1 MLVSLPNSFF
11 FENTMD
17 TLTPITHQQEGWLGA
32 TWFGS
37 LKNDYLAAMAA
48 AVVAALLQVA
58 LASGMKD
65 TTIHAVYLAGA
76 LLAYRGMLQLGYQ
89 YQLRGVRRGSRLL
102 MLSFCLGFYTYGG
115 EHDIIGNI
123 QRVLAWLGVFILF
136 VDLLAM
142 QFQVSRWLIWSL
154 VSLKIGAKFL
164 LHLGWITNQ
173 QNSYLNA
180 VGYVFI
186 AVLFWELWNKPVQN

>member
-1 MLVSLPNSFF
+1 MEKLI
-11 FENTMD
+11 
-17 TLTPITHQQEGWLGA
+17 PITHEQEGWLGA
-32 TWFGS
+32 VWFGS
-37 LKNDYLAAMAA
+37 LKNDYLAAMSA
-48 AVVAALLQVA
+48 AVVAALLQLA

-65 TTIHAVYLAGA
+65 ATVHAVYLTGT

-102 MLSFCLGFYTYGG
+102 MLALCLGFYTYGG
-115 EHDIIGNI
+115 EHYIVGTIERALG
-123 QRVLAWLGVFILF
+123 WLGLFILF

-142 QFQVSRWLIWSL
+142 QFQVSRWLVWGL

-164 LHLGWITNQ
+164 LHLGWVTNQ
-173 QNSYLNA
+173 QTGYLNA

-186 AVLFWELWNKPVQN
+186 VVVFWELWNKLIQN

>member
-1 MLVSLPNSFF
+1 MNM
-11 FENTMD
+11 ETTIIQN
-17 TLTPITHQQEGWLGA
+17 QQEGWLNA
-32 TWFGS
+32 TWFGC
-37 LKNDYLAAMAA
+37 LKNDYLAALSA
-48 AVVAALLQVA
+48 AVVATLLQLA

-65 TTIHAVYLAGA
+65 TTVHSVFLLAA
-76 LLAYRGMLQLGYQ
+76 LLAYRGILQLGYQ

-102 MLSFCLGFYTYGG
+102 MLSFCLSFYTYGG
-115 EHDIIGNI
+115 EHFIVGTIERALG
-123 QRVLAWLGVFILF
+123 WLGLFILF